1 MTTTSSLKHGMEVGS
16 ALPITSTG
24 FYIEPHIK
32 CEKTLILKIQ
42 RPRRQ
47 PRDGGRERRWGTSHG
62 SWKHNERPQSIQVT
76 LLGISEPGS
85 SFQQGASRSYFEISK
100 I

>member
-1 MTTTSSLKHGMEVGS
+1 MEVGS
-16 ALPITSTG
+16 ALPTTSTG

-62 SWKHNERPQSIQVT
+62 SWKHHERPQSIQVT